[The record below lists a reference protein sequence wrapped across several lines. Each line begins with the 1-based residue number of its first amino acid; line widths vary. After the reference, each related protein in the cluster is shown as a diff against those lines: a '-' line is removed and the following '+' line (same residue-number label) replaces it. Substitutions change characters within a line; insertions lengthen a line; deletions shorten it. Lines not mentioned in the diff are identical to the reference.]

1 MGSVRRKAGA
11 VRVELEPEEV
21 ALLQAL
27 VGQVLQLLDSGEAAT
42 DADPLEELVGMS
54 GTPVHPPTDPALQR
68 LLPDAYA
75 GDDEAATEF
84 RRLTDSDLRTAK
96 RAALQQIVDS
106 LDATQPTRSGARRTL
121 LDEPTA
127 TAWLPALTD
136 VRLVLASRLGI
147 DEDIDRERMS
157 VEPGTSRFDE
167 IALYDWLSWLQE
179 AMVHAVA
186 GD

>member
-1 MGSVRRKAGA
+1 MGSVRRKSDV

-21 ALLQAL
+21 ALLRAL
-27 VGQVLQLLDSGEAAT
+27 VGQVLQLLDSGAAAA

-54 GTPVHPPTDPALQR
+54 GTPVHSPTDPALQR
-68 LLPDAYA
+68 LLPDAYP

-84 RRLTDSDLRTAK
+84 RRLTDSDLRGAK
-96 RAALQQIVDS
+96 RDALQHILDS
-106 LDATQPTRSGARRTL
+106 LDAAEPTRSGASRAL

-127 TAWLPALTD
+127 VAWLPALTD
-136 VRLVLASRLGI
+136 VRLVLATRLGI
-147 DEDIDRERMS
+147 DEDVDLERLA
-157 VEPGTSRFDE
+157 VEPGSARFDE

>member
-1 MGSVRRKAGA
+1 MASVRRKSDAI
-11 VRVELEPEEV
+11 RVELEPEEV
-21 ALLQAL
+21 ALLRAL
-27 VGQVLQLLDSGEAAT
+27 VGEVLQLLDSGAAAA
-42 DADPLEELVGMS
+42 DADPLEQLVGMS
-54 GTPVHPPTDPALQR
+54 ETPVHSPTDPALRR

-75 GDDEAATEF
+75 EDDEAATEF

-96 RAALQQIVDS
+96 RGALQRIVDS
-106 LDATQPTRSGARRTL
+106 LDAAVPTRSGASRTL

-136 VRLVLASRLGI
+136 VRLVLASRLDI
-147 DEDIDRERMS
+147 DEDIDRERMA
-157 VEPGTSRFDE
+157 VEPGTTRFDE

-186 GD
+186 RD